1 MQSAKGKNAQ
11 NLNSLSDEE
20 LIELF
25 RNGETKAQDVIMARY
40 KNFVKSH
47 ARAYF
52 LIGGDY
58 EDIVQE
64 GMIGLY
70 KAVRD
75 YTPERQSSFITF
87 ADICIKRQIISA
99 IKMAT
104 RQKHSPLNYYV
115 SLNKNISSDED
126 ERTLAD
132 LINTEFIY
140 DPEEI
145 VLSHEENEMMLK
157 YIDDNLSDFEK
168 KVLYLYLDGL
178 SYIQISVAVNKEIKS
193 IDNALQRIKK
203 KLSSFKLDF

>member
-1 MQSAKGKNAQ
+1 MRLEKENDAQ
-11 NLNSLSDEE
+11 KLSSLSDEE
-20 LIELF
+20 LIELYH
-25 RNGETKAQDVIMARY
+25 NGNINAQDVIMTRY
-40 KNFVKSH
+40 KNFVRSH

-52 LIGGDY
+52 LVGGDY

-70 KAVRD
+70 KAIRD

-99 IKMAT
+99 IKTAT

-115 SLNKNISSDED
+115 SLNKNINSDED
-126 ERTLAD
+126 DRTFAD

-145 VLSHEENEMMLK
+145 VLSHEKNETMLK
-157 YIDDNLSDFEK
+157 HIDENLSDFEK
-168 KVLYLYLDGL
+168 RVLFLYLDGL
-178 SYIQISVAVNKEIKS
+178 SYIQIGEKVGKEVKS

-203 KLSSFKLDF
+203 KLSTFKPDI